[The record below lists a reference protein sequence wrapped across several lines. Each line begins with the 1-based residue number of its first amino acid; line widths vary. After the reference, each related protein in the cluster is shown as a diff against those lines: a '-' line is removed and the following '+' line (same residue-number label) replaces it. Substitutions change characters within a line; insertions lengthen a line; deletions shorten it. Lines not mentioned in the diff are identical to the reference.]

1 MLLLTHLT
9 LMSCSFLI
17 IATGVFFAM
26 FRRKNPAWL
35 KRHKV
40 LNSSGMV
47 LALSGFFFIVLAIS
61 LVQGEHFTILHTWVG
76 LLVIA
81 SVLITPLLGQLM
93 FAVGAQIAQ
102 VRPWH
107 IWWGRATLALMLLNI
122 ILGSTLV
129 L

>member
-9 LMSCSFLI
+9 LMACSFLL

-26 FRRKNPAWL
+26 FRRTNPAWL
-35 KRHKV
+35 TRHKV
-40 LNSSGMV
+40 LNTSGMA

-61 LVQGEHFTILHTWVG
+61 LAQGDHFKILHTRVG
-76 LLVIA
+76 LFIIA
-81 SVLITPLLGQLM
+81 SVMITPLLGQLM

-107 IWWGRATLALMLLNI
+107 IWWGRATLALMVLNI
-122 ILGSTLV
+122 LLGINLV
-129 L
+129 I

>member
-1 MLLLTHLT
+1 MLLVTHLT
-9 LMSCSFLI
+9 LMTCSFLL

-40 LNSSGMV
+40 LNTSGMV

-61 LVQGEHFTILHTWVG
+61 LAQGEHFRILHTWVG
-76 LLVIA
+76 LIIIA

-93 FAVGAQIAQ
+93 FAVSAQIAQ

-107 IWWGRATLALMLLNI
+107 IWWGRVTLALMVLNI
-122 ILGSTLV
+122 ILGINLV
-129 L
+129 I